1 MIPINSTLK
10 IVGAGDARR
19 HLETGFRLTHIP
31 PHAPFFRRQT
41 QQPLRPPR
49 AR

>member
-31 PHAPFFRRQT
+31 PHAPFQRNK
-41 QQPLRPPR
+41 PLRPPR
-49 AR
+49 RPR